1 MGCHALLQGIFLT
14 QELNLCLLQFLQ
26 WQAGSL
32 LLIPPGK
39 PHVSLPVGINLL
51 STPNSNSACSSW
63 PRYYSFP
70 ETLSRNSLAVQ
81 WLRLPFRCR
90 LWVRSLAGELNTK
103 TQNTKTQNRSKL
115 AASSINTL
123 KMVHIKKKSFKK
135 EEALSAQ
142 MPSTGHNTLLI
153 DPWQGSLSTPDPDR
167 DQ

>member
-14 QELNLCLLQFLQ
+14 QELNLCLLHLLQ

-39 PHVSLPVGINLL
+39 PHVSLPTGINLL

-63 PRYYSFP
+63 LRYYSFP
-70 ETLSRNSLAVQ
+70 ETLSRNSLAVW

-90 LWVRSLAGELNTK
+90 LWVQSLAGELNTK
-103 TQNTKTQNRSKL
+103 TQNTKTQNRSKH
-115 AASSINTL
+115 AASSIKTL

-142 MPSTGHNTLLI
+142 RPSIGHNTLLI
-153 DPWQGSLSTPDPDR
+153 DP
-167 DQ
+167 